1 MDHARR
7 RALLEQYKDG
17 YRAAREA
24 LAQLSPAELDM
35 RPAPDA
41 WTAREV
47 AHHLADSETS
57 SYLRLRRLL
66 AEDRPTIA
74 GYDEEEYARRL
85 HYDRPIESSLQVL
98 RAVRAS
104 SAELLE
110 ALSEAEWAREGMH
123 SESGRYSVDDWLE
136 IYATHA
142 HDHAAQIL
150 RAHG

>member
-17 YRAAREA
+17 YRVAREA
-24 LAQLSPAELDM
+24 LAQLSSAELDM

-47 AHHLADSETS
+47 AHHLADSETT

-66 AEDRPTIA
+66 AEDHPTIA

-110 ALSEAEWAREGMH
+110 ALSEAEWAREGIH